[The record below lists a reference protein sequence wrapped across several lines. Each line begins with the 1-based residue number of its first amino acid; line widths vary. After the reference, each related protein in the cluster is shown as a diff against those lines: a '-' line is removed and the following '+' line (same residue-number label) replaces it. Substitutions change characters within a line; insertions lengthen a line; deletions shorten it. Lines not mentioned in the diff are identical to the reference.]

1 MLSLACPSKGN
12 VVIVAGD
19 FIFGGRRVVP
29 GWAASTQNI
38 VLNNLAIFRLD
49 DTGTDIDASN
59 LCPVGRLDL
68 TSSLGDEEQQ
78 QEEEGTRP
86 RLRRT
91 GEVDTGK
98 KLQKVSCTPDGRPG
112 PEGEVGVVM
121 LPTGNNDVNGPPIAE
136 PRPFVSAVLC
146 LTDACTDV
154 VVGGRFNSVLGVE
167 AHSVA
172 LLRFDDGFYSAVA
185 SVYRANPSC
194 IAPLM
199 AYLTPLSPPCPSC
212 FRPVSPLRQSLQ
224 QVPGS
229 SSGVLAWPPQQPTA
243 AGEGVLAAAASCVA
257 PIPGVDGS
265 VFSLAGEGK
274 RSHVCPSPEFHLGD
288 ERGTWWLTLFF
299 PCAGWQWWG
308 SG

>member
-1 MLSLACPSKGN
+1 MFVGGELNKVGGSDAFNFGYFDESGHWVSPPVTIGPDPSTLMYSSLTFGLPLDSPNWNGKGGCERLRYGVRARCDLNSVDADDSWLRVGLFAVLSLACPSKGS

-78 QEEEGTRP
+78 EEEEGTRP

-121 LPTGNNDVNGPPIAE
+121 LPTGNNDVNGPPIAA
-136 PRPFVSAVLC
+136 PRPFVSTVLC

-185 SVYRANPSC
+185 
-194 IAPLM
+194 
-199 AYLTPLSPPCPSC
+199 
-212 FRPVSPLRQSLQ
+212 
-224 QVPGS
+224 
-229 SSGVLAWPPQQPTA
+229 
-243 AGEGVLAAAASCVA
+243 
-257 PIPGVDGS
+257 
-265 VFSLAGEGK
+265 
-274 RSHVCPSPEFHLGD
+274 
-288 ERGTWWLTLFF
+288 
-299 PCAGWQWWG
+299 
-308 SG
+308 